1 MKRASRMILAAV
13 AAVMLCV
20 LCGAAPFTG
29 KLPSPW
35 YASADQIGTDQAWL
49 PMGYGLTAE

>member
-20 LCGAAPFTG
+20 LCSAAPFTG